1 MEKHLRPSFITSFL
15 LLMHLGWISIAAQD
29 AYVVN
34 FSDVS
39 KWAVVGGGT
48 TWTSYNAKTY
58 LDENWS
64 FHSTATVRGT
74 ADESFNGSLYSFR
87 DRGVFTVKNTLLVEG
102 LIGFSFQMRDWMT
115 NAGKQRNLKISKDGG
130 DSWSN
135 LTVINKEWFDEYQV
149 YQEYVYFFEDGAQS
163 FDAEMLVIILDGGD
177 NNNDG
182 RINIG
187 EFRALKE
194 TNSVSIPVISP
205 ATSHVWQ
212 PFEAEIT
219 SATAGATIYYS
230 LVGED
235 GPWTEYTE
243 KINVTETTT
252 IWAYAE
258 KEDMD
263 DSAVRTVT
271 YTFPTEVANIA
282 ALRAGVQDGRLYK
295 LTGEAIVTLKVAN
308 RNQIYIQDA
317 TGAILID
324 DANPK
329 KLTSDYNVGDG
340 IVGLIGSVGH
350 FRQMIQ
356 IAPVTDAGGANSTGN
371 VVEPAIVTISEL
383 GMGHDAQLVTVKG
396 VSITRLTTGT
406 GDDIVTIENFE
417 SAKNY
422 VINDDSEGILRT
434 AYSDLDYI
442 GALIPTAK
450 QDITGFVLRF
460 DNDYQLVPRS
470 LADIVTSSTVSV
482 GDVTLADVVVYT
494 DAVLNQLKVVGSKE
508 LAQVELVN
516 TVGAVVKSVKVNSNN
531 ASVAMSELPK
541 GVYIVRI
548 TSVDGSVTVSK
559 VINR

>member
-1 MEKHLRPSFITSFL
+1 MKKHLRPSFITSFL

-212 PFEAEIT
+212 PLEAEIT

-263 DSAVRTVT
+263 DSAVRTVS

-317 TGAILID
+317 SGAILID
-324 DANPK
+324 DVNPK

-350 FRQMIQ
+350 FNQMIQ
-356 IAPVTDAGGANSTGN
+356 IVPVTDAGAAASTGN
-371 VVEPAIVTISEL
+371 VVEPLVVTLSDL
-383 GMGHDAQLVTVKG
+383 GVDIEAQLVRVKA
-396 VSITRLTTGT
+396 
-406 GDDIVTIENFE
+406 VTITTEGNFTP
-417 SAKNY
+417 SSNFT
-422 VINDDSEGILRT
+422 INDGTAGVLRT
-434 AYSDLDYI
+434 AYNDLDYI
-442 GALIPTAK
+442 NTPVPSTP

-460 DNDYQLVPRS
+460 NSVFQLVPRS
-470 LADIVTSSTVSV
+470 LADIVPSSTVSV

-516 TVGAVVKSVKVNSNN
+516 AVGAVVKSVKVNSHNT
-531 ASVAMSELPK
+531 AVAMSELPT

-548 TSVDGSVTVSK
+548 TSVDGNVTVSK

>member
-1 MEKHLRPSFITSFL
+1 MKQILHWKLRLNYIIAFVLFLGFQVSSGQGLETFENHTISGTTYVNGSFVGDNGVTWNYNHVTGEQDFEIESKGILLRRSDAPSYIKSDAIPGGIQDFSIQMRKAFTGAGDRQIELFINGESK
-15 LLMHLGWISIAAQD
+15 GKSITFGGATGAD
-29 AYVVN
+29 ATIHVFEVKDIN
-34 FSDVS
+34 VS
-39 KWAVVGGGT
+39 GDIIIEIRHITGNTANRQMVIDNLSWTGYTGGT
-48 TWTSYNAKTY
+48 PTV
-58 LDENWS
+58 
-64 FHSTATVRGT
+64 STP
-74 ADESFNGSLYSFR
+74 
-87 DRGVFTVKNTLLVEG
+87 
-102 LIGFSFQMRDWMT
+102 LITPG
-115 NAGKQRNLKISKDGG
+115 
-130 DSWSN
+130 
-135 LTVINKEWFDEYQV
+135 
-149 YQEYVYFFEDGAQS
+149 
-163 FDAEMLVIILDGGD
+163 
-177 NNNDG
+177 
-182 RINIG
+182 
-187 EFRALKE
+187 
-194 TNSVSIPVISP
+194 
-205 ATSHVWQ
+205 TSHVWQ
-212 PFEAEIT
+212 PLEAEIT

-263 DSAVRTVT
+263 DSAVRTVS

-317 TGAILID
+317 SGAILID
-324 DANPK
+324 DVNPK
-329 KLTSDYNVGDG
+329 KLTSDYSVGDG

-350 FRQMIQ
+350 FNQMIQ
-356 IAPVTDAGGANSTGN
+356 IVPVTDAGAAASTGN
-371 VVEPAIVTISEL
+371 VVEPLVATLSEL
-383 GMGHDAQLVTVKG
+383 GVDIEAQLVKVKA
-396 VSITRLTTGT
+396 
-406 GDDIVTIENFE
+406 VTITTEGNFTAG
-417 SAKNY
+417 SNFT
-422 VINDDSEGILRT
+422 INDGTAGVLRT
-434 AYSDLDYI
+434 AYNDLDYI
-442 GALIPTAK
+442 NTPVPSSP

-460 DNDYQLVPRS
+460 NSVFQLVPRS
-470 LADIVTSSTVSV
+470 LADIVPSSTVSV

-516 TVGAVVKSVKVNSNN
+516 AVGAVVKSVKVNSNN